1 MTTTSTILKTLC
13 SAAILAS
20 GFATTLSASQLL
32 PHRAVYDLKL
42 KDATSRSGISGL
54 AGRIV
59 YEFRGSKCDG
69 YTVNFRFVSEIFT
82 GETVRVTDQ
91 QTSTYE
97 DISSDTFQFVTRSF
111 VNQQLDR
118 ETRGSAENNSEELVV
133 GLKKPSENEIKLPKA
148 AFPTAHLIE
157 LIEKVKSGET
167 IYESRI
173 FDGSDG
179 ADQSLITTSI
189 IGKMLDGPK
198 EGDPEVKII
207 GEGAQAA
214 YWPVSLSYFEET
226 ESGDTMPIYRI
237 AFKLYE
243 DGVSRSLTMDYGEFV
258 IEGKIS
264 GFEILE
270 KEAACE

>member
-1 MTTTSTILKTLC
+1 MMKASTLIKSIL
-13 SAAILAS
+13 SAAIIAASITSSLA
-20 GFATTLSASQLL
+20 AAPLL

-59 YEFRGSKCDG
+59 YEFRGSECDG
-69 YTVNFRFVSEIFT
+69 YTVNFRFVSEIFA

-97 DISSDTFQFVTRSF
+97 GADAESFQFVSRSF
-111 VNQQLDR
+111 VNQKLDR
-118 ETRGSAENNSEELVV
+118 ETRGSAENGTGELIV
-133 GLKKPSENEIKLPKA
+133 GLVKPDENELRLPNS
-148 AFPTAHLIE
+148 AFPTAHLLE
-157 LIEKVKSGET
+157 LIEKAKAGET

-189 IGKMLDGPK
+189 IGRLDNGPHK
-198 EGDPEVKII
+198 EDPEVKII
-207 GEGAQAA
+207 GSSGEAA
-214 YWPVSLSYFEET
+214 SWPVSLSYFEET
-226 ESGDTMPIYRI
+226 KDGDALPVYRI

-243 DGVSRSLTMDYGEFV
+243 DGVSRDLTMDYGDFV

-264 GFEILE
+264 GFEVLE
-270 KEAACE
+270 AEAACE